1 MKQKMIVFF
10 IVELSD
16 VHLSFIKIAIKMFS
30 FFLIL
35 SSEESASPSAIPVH
49 FYVGMI
55 LSFTALIVLIVKIFC
70 DFRKSTDKVGENVA
84 EVTSQTTNAND
95 NKLKAYNSKVQKL
108 IIKQTEKEKTVETT
122 NHIYCAV
129 KDALHPNP
137 HLLSHLSS
145 LIENTSG

>member
-1 MKQKMIVFF
+1 
-10 IVELSD
+10 
-16 VHLSFIKIAIKMFS
+16 MFS

-84 EVTSQTTNAND
+84 DVTSQITNVN
-95 NKLKAYNSKVQKL
+95 NNQLKAYNSKLQTMK
-108 IIKQTEKEKTVETT
+108 IKQKGKEKAVETT
-122 NHIYCAV
+122 NHIYFAV
-129 KDALHPNP
+129 KNLVKQYPV
-137 HLLSHLSS
+137 
-145 LIENTSG
+145 